1 MGEGGDA
8 IGQQFL
14 CFSAIFPKV
23 DTLVGQ
29 AG

>member
-1 MGEGGDA
+1 MDEGGDA

-14 CFSAIFPKV
+14 CDFPKV
-23 DTLVGQ
+23 DTPVGQ